1 MPEALL
7 GLGANLGDA
16 RATLAGAILRFCDG
30 EQVRLLARS
39 SDYRTPPWGVT
50 EQPAFINLCIA
61 VDTELPPRAL
71 LEHALAVEA
80 AFGRNR
86 ATERRWGP
94 RALDIDLLA
103 YGDVAID
110 EPGLTVPHPRL
121 RERAFVL
128 VPLAE
133 IRPALLIE
141 GEPIADALAKLD
153 TRGIERLPASAATPS

>member
-7 GLGANLGDA
+7 GFGANLGDA
-16 RATLAGAILRFCDG
+16 RTTLGRAVLRFCDA

-39 SDYRTPPWGVT
+39 SDYRTPPWGVV

-61 VDTELPPRAL
+61 VETALPPRAL
-71 LEHALAVEA
+71 LDRALAVEA

-86 ATERRWGP
+86 AVERRWGP

-103 YGDVAID
+103 YGDLAID

-121 RERAFVL
+121 QDRAFVL
-128 VPLAE
+128 APLAE
-133 IRPALLIE
+133 IRPNFLIAGVSVAE
-141 GEPIADALAKLD
+141 ALARLD
-153 TRGIERLPASAATPS
+153 TAGIERLPAV